1 MQIYAGSNYL
11 VQQEA
16 RARQMARFFQPAG
29 MLAVAVGAVGWAFF
43 LVQSFQESALE
54 WPAVTITALALIT
67 LLGLILPDFADGQMQ
82 EADNYLAGR
91 QGEERL
97 AIFLETHLSD
107 EWSLFR
113 NIVLPDGRGD
123 LDGVLAGPGGVYA
136 LEVKT
141 YLGQFRNVGDI
152 WYQRNA
158 RGEWETLRMNPTRQ
172 ARRNEERLRL
182 FLSQADLSA
191 PVTSR
196 VVWAGDGLLTQE
208 GPLVSV
214 WELRRRDELLDDVLH
229 SEPLDPTTLKKLN
242 QVLQARLAAGAAT
255 PVNI

>member
-1 MQIYAGSNYL
+1 MQIYSGSNYL

-29 MLAVAVGAVGWAFF
+29 MLAVALGAVGWAFF
-43 LVQSFQESALE
+43 LVQSFQEEGAN
-54 WPAVTITALALIT
+54 WPALAITALALLT
-67 LLGLILPDFADGQMQ
+67 LLGLILPDFADGQAQ

-97 AIFLETHLSD
+97 ATFLETNLSD
-107 EWSLFR
+107 EWALFR
-113 NIVLPDGRGD
+113 NVVLPDGRGD
-123 LDGVLAGPGGVYA
+123 LDAVLVGPGGVYA

-141 YLGQFRNVGDI
+141 YAGHFRNVGDG

-158 RGEWETLRMNPTRQ
+158 RGEWEPMRANPTRQ

-182 FLSQADLSA
+182 FLSQANLTA

-196 VVWAGDGLLTQE
+196 VVWAGDGLLVQE
-208 GPLVSV
+208 GPQVTI
-214 WELRRRDELLDDVLH
+214 WELRRRDELLDDVLEG
-229 SEPLDPTTLKKLN
+229 EPVDPATIGQIN
-242 QVLQARLAAGAAT
+242 RVLQGRLAAGSTA
-255 PVNI
+255 PSSI